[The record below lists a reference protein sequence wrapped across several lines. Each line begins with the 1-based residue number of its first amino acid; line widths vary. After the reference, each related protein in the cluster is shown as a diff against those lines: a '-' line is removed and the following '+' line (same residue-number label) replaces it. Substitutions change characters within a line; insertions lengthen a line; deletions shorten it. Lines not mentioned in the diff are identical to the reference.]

1 MQLADLTFLAVLNL
15 SFNKLVG
22 RIPQGKQFATFSENS
37 YEGNRGLCGDPL
49 NKKCAAATG
58 PRSPLPTFEETHL
71 NPGIVIDWNVV
82 SAEQGFVFGLGIVI
96 GPLLFWKRWRIW
108 YYKHVDDI
116 FFSIFPQRSEE
127 HTSELQSL

>member
-1 MQLADLTFLAVLNL
+1 MQLADLTFLAVINL

-22 RIPQGKQFATFSENS
+22 RIPQGKQFAKFSENS

-58 PRSPLPTFEETHL
+58 PFEETHL

-96 GPLLFWKRWRIW
+96 GPLMFWKRWRIW
-108 YYKHVDDI
+108 YYKHIDDI
-116 FFSIFPQRSEE
+116 LFSIFPQLYLGKEDCRR
-127 HTSELQSL
+127 